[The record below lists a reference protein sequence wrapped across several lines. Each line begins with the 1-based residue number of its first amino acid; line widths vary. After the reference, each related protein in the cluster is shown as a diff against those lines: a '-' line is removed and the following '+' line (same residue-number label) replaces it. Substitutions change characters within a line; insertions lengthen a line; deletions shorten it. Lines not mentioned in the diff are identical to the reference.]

1 MDGENEKVIFFLN
14 KVIENV
20 LLDRLFWNG
29 LVKILKVLNV
39 RKLII
44 YNMGL
49 IDNWIYMLNFKI
61 VKYCIF
67 LMEMVVFVRYYKRYD
82 FKMFLIIIYVMY

>member
-1 MDGENEKVIFFLN
+1 
-14 KVIENV
+14 
-20 LLDRLFWNG
+20 
-29 LVKILKVLNV
+29 
-39 RKLII
+39 
-44 YNMGL
+44 MGL

-82 FKMFLIIIYVMY
+82 FKMFLIIIYVMYQLFNVVINKYIMILI

>member
-1 MDGENEKVIFFLN
+1 MDDENEKVIFFLN

-20 LLDRLFWNG
+20 LLDRLFWNW
-29 LVKILKVLNV
+29 LVKIFKVLNV

>member
-20 LLDRLFWNG
+20 LLDRLFWNW